1 MKSIISLTFCV
12 TAALLST
19 ASPLGDRRILSRKS
33 APLARRFILASR
45 WDVPSSCA
53 ALPPSG
59 PGNATMIPDSMNVT
73 VTATPDNSTVGVPIA
88 GDNSTVV
95 GAPVDTNVTAP
106 ADNST
111 VVGAPV
117 DTNVTAPAD
126 NSTATANT
134 TVTKRY
140 SSWNFDQ
147 TWADLCMNSDA
158 DLSDYE
164 GSNPCFDY
172 GVDGYNALCADAD
185 VCAQQEVA
193 DAMVTFAKSKG
204 VCNSAELIQVA
215 VAYRKLPR
223 ESEEMFGFY
232 PSTPYCNKISVNTE
246 LWGIWNEQPEGVTV
260 GLYGGP
266 NYPIVPFGETG
277 SCPYGQFPAVNS
289 CSCVSNFYSTSYIST
304 TDIMMTDTPT
314 VTDIMMTDTA
324 TATDIM
330 MTDTATATDIMMT
343 DTLMTDA
350 PEATTSVMDDSDL
363 STDVA
368 SSTDAAS
375 STDIASSTSAA
386 AATGTPVNFNDP
398 DRRRGW

>member
-1 MKSIISLTFCV
+1 
-12 TAALLST
+12 
-19 ASPLGDRRILSRKS
+19 
-33 APLARRFILASR
+33 
-45 WDVPSSCA
+45 
-53 ALPPSG
+53 
-59 PGNATMIPDSMNVT
+59 MIPDSMNVT

-95 GAPVDTNVTAP
+95 GTPVDTNVTAP

-111 VVGAPV
+111 VVGAPW
-117 DTNVTAPAD
+117 TQI
-126 NSTATANT
+126 
-134 TVTKRY
+134 
-140 SSWNFDQ
+140 SWNFDQ

-304 TDIMMTDTPT
+304 TDIMMTDTAT
-314 VTDIMMTDTA
+314 ATDIMMTDTA